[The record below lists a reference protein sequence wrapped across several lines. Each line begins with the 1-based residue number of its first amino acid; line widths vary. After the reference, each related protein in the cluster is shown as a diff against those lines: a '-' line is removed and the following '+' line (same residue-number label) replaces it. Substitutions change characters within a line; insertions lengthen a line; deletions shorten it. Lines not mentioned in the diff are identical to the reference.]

1 MIEKH
6 IVLEDIDPVIFYGPN
21 NAHIQMIKAL
31 FPKLRIVARGN
42 VIKVMGD
49 EEEMCA
55 FEEAV
60 LALEKYCVQY
70 NSLNEETILDI
81 VKGNAPKTEKAGN
94 AIVFSVTGKP
104 IIPRSENQLKLVQ
117 EFEKN
122 DMIFAIGPAGS
133 GKTYTAIALAV
144 RALKNKEIKKII
156 LSRPAVEAGEKLGFL
171 PGDMKDKIDPY
182 LQPLYDALQDM
193 IPAAKLKEYM
203 ELNVIQIAP
212 LAFMRGRTLNDAVVI
227 LDEAQNTTTQQIK
240 MFLTRMGMNT
250 KMIVTGDMTQID
262 LPASQTSGLVQA
274 IKILKGVK
282 GISFIELNKKDI
294 VRHKLVTRIVEAYEK
309 YEEKKKEDME
319 ASRLWT
325 YLTMC
330 AHMDSKKIKGPRDIM
345 KFPWEDQPR
354 PKPVSDEA
362 LKVFNDF
369 ITGKLK
375 AKWQED

>member
-6 IVLEDIDPVIFYGPN
+6 IVLEDVDPVVFYGVN
-21 NAHIQMIKAL
+21 NANMQMIKAL
-31 FPKLRIVARGN
+31 YPKLRIVARDN

-49 EEEMCA
+49 EEQMCA
-55 FEEAV
+55 FEEHIM
-60 LALEKYCVQY
+60 ALEKHCAKY
-70 NSLNEETILDI
+70 NSLKEEVILDI
-81 VKGNAPKTEKAGN
+81 IKGNKPQVEKTGDV
-94 AIVFSVTGKP
+94 IVYSVTGKA
-104 IIPRSENQLKLVQ
+104 ITPRSDNQLKLVK
-117 EFEKN
+117 EYEKN

-171 PGDMKDKIDPY
+171 PGDMKEKIDPY

-227 LDEAQNTTTQQIK
+227 LDEAQNTTSAQIK

-262 LPASQTSGLVQA
+262 LPHSQTSGLVQA
-274 IKILKGVK
+274 LKILKGVK
-282 GISFIELNKKDI
+282 GISFVELNKKDI
-294 VRHKLVTRIVEAYEK
+294 VRHKLVTKIVEAYERFDK
-309 YEEKKKEDME
+309 EQKELKKEE
-319 ASRLWT
+319 RT
-325 YLTMC
+325 QR
-330 AHMDSKKIKGPRDIM
+330 HRDT
-345 KFPWEDQPR
+345 E
-354 PKPVSDEA
+354 
-362 LKVFNDF
+362 
-369 ITGKLK
+369 GK
-375 AKWQED
+375 